1 MGQDYID
8 ELEKTNKIIWRADR
22 AYRKLLI
29 QESQENIKSIISI
42 PTRNGSEEIKR
53 IFNSTI
59 FDKSKP
65 HNLVKHLSKYILD
78 SNDLILDFF
87 AGSGTTAHAVMQLN
101 AEDGGNRRF
110 ICVQL
115 PEEIDAKA
123 EAAQAGFTTIAEIAK
138 ERIRRAGRQIRENL
152 PADTPLDTG
161 FKVFKQG
168 ASAFNNGQP
177 PAGVLRE
184 TPDLYVDTV
193 KADSNRENLLYELM
207 LRFGLPLTC
216 PVNFDADREIHWVE
230 NEHSQVFAFL
240 LSQATPELIDHL
252 CHQRPDKVIALDKLF
267 SDELKINSALRF
279 EEAGI
284 GYEWL

>member
-1 MGQDYID
+1 MRYFKDDDIEKAGERFGRKAVSTKLPD
-8 ELEKTNKIIWRADR
+8 EVGMSL
-22 AYRKLLI
+22 
-29 QESQENIKSIISI
+29 
-42 PTRNGSEEIKR
+42 NGTKEITEL
-53 IFNSTI
+53 FNGKI
-59 FDKSKP
+59 FDFPKP
-65 HNLVKHLSKYILD
+65 LALLKFLLKTLHSREA
-78 SNDLILDFF
+78 LIFDFF

-123 EAAQAGFTTIAEIAK
+123 EAAKAGFTTIAEIAK

-193 KADSNRENLLYELM
+193 KADSNRESLLYELV
-207 LRFGLPLTC
+207 LRFGLSLTC
-216 PVNFDADREIHWVE
+216 PVNWDADREIHWVE

-240 LSQATPELIDHL
+240 LSQATPEIIDHL
-252 CHQRPDKVIALDKLF
+252 CHQRPDKVIALDRLF
-267 SDELKINSALRF
+267 SDELKINGALRF